1 MTPGKLAV
9 LLLVACASPA
19 LAQISIP
26 IPGTGGN
33 IQVGPQDQQRDNRGY
48 DNRGYGGGSS
58 IRVLD
63 ANYGRNCRVQMGRTN
78 VVSDIAQACQG
89 RDYCQYYIDVNRLGD
104 PAPGC
109 AKEYQARFVCRD
121 GGNEIWATARA
132 EASGQSV
139 TLDCRR
145 R

>member
-1 MTPGKLAV
+1 
-9 LLLVACASPA
+9 LLLVAGASSA
-19 LAQISIP
+19 TAQISIP
-26 IPGTGGN
+26 LPGGGPS
-33 IQVGPQDQQRDNRGY
+33 IQIGPQQDNRGYDNRGY

-58 IRVLD
+58 IRLLE
-63 ANYGRNCRVQMGRTN
+63 ATYGRNCRGGTN
-78 VVSDIAQACQG
+78 NAINDIAQACGG
-89 RDYCQYYIDVNRLGD
+89 RDYCQYYIDVRRLGD

-109 AKEYQARFVCRD
+109 AKEYQARFICRD

-132 EASGQSV
+132 EANGQSV